1 MVWGWTY
8 GGLPLLEAP
17 PPLPSLSHSLTSDE
31 TIEVPSDL
39 VIQLSHVS
47 LRTVFRFTLFKDK
60 FVYLNF
66 LLVKR
71 NKAPYSRLKK
81 HI

>member
-8 GGLPLLEAP
+8 GGLPLLVATP
-17 PPLPSLSHSLTSDE
+17 PFPITLINTDE

-47 LRTVFRFTLFKDK
+47 LRTVFRFTLFKVK

>member
-8 GGLPLLEAP
+8 GGLPLLLATP
-17 PPLPSLSHSLTSDE
+17 PPSLSHSLTSDE

-47 LRTVFRFTLFKDK
+47 LRTVFRFTLFKVK

-71 NKAPYSRLKK
+71 NKASYSRLKK

>member
-8 GGLPLLEAP
+8 GGLPLLVATP
-17 PPLPSLSHSLTSDE
+17 PSLSHLLTSDE

-47 LRTVFRFTLFKDK
+47 LRTVFRFTLFKVK

>member
-8 GGLPLLEAP
+8 GGLPLLVAP
-17 PPLPSLSHSLTSDE
+17 PPSPSHSLTSYE

-47 LRTVFRFTLFKDK
+47 ARISIYAF
-60 FVYLNF
+60 
-66 LLVKR
+66 
-71 NKAPYSRLKK
+71 
-81 HI
+81 